1 LSPST
6 MSDAYRAFI
15 ALALPPAVT
24 DFLKRVQDCLVKE
37 GVRARWVRPEGMH
50 LTLKFLGGLPPEKM
64 DDLAAAVDAVVR
76 SYTPLELTAQGL
88 GGFPNRSRP
97 RVLWVGIGGQSAR
110 LADLQRHLESA
121 LMPLG
126 WLAEKRPFRGHLTL
140 ARAKGRRPLAR
151 NMADT
156 IEQCEPE
163 GVVPFTAARLV
174 LYRSHLRPTGAVY
187 EALRQWDLHDAAS

>member
-1 LSPST
+1 

-24 DFLKRVQDCLVKE
+24 DFLRQVQDCLANE
-37 GVRARWVRPEGMH
+37 GVRARWVRPEGIH
-50 LTLKFLGGLPPEKM
+50 LTLKFLGRLGPEKIAA
-64 DDLAAAVDAVVR
+64 LAAAVDSVV
-76 SYTPLELTAQGL
+76 SHAAPLELTAQGL

-97 RVLWVGIGGQSAR
+97 RVLWVGIGGQSES
-110 LADLQRHLESA
+110 LADLQQHLENA

-126 WLAEKRPFRGHLTL
+126 WPPEKRPFRGHLTL
-140 ARAKGRRPLAR
+140 ARAKGRRPLAK

-156 IEQCEPE
+156 IELCGPK
-163 GVVPFTAARLV
+163 GVVSFTAATLV
-174 LYRSHLRPTGAVY
+174 LYRSHLMPTGAVY